1 MSNLVAIVGRPN
13 VGKSTLFNR
22 LVGQRKA
29 IVDNFSGV
37 TRDRHYGEVEWCGK
51 TFNIVDTGGFVP
63 NSDDVFESAIRN
75 QVKIAMNEADVLLFM
90 VDVST
95 GITDL
100 DLAFADLLRRNKK
113 PVILVVNKVDNTERT
128 YEAAEF
134 YRFGFD
140 NLFMLSSISGSGT
153 GDLLDE
159 IMKHMKWDETQAEE
173 EEEDV
178 IIPDLPEED
187 DEDFELPVD
196 FDEEGFYID
205 DDEAEVESIPVEEEE
220 EKVNRLPRIAIVGR
234 PNVGKSSLVNA
245 LLGEDRNIVT
255 EIAGTTRDAIDT
267 LYNAY
272 GNKFYLVDTAG
283 IRKKSK
289 VKEDIEFYSVMRSIN
304 ALENCDVAV
313 LVIDATIGL
322 DSQDMN
328 LIHLATKNG
337 KGLVIVVNKW
347 DLIEKDHKTA
357 KAFEEVIKNK
367 IKPFDDVPVI
377 FTSAVE
383 KQRIHRLVEITM
395 KVNENR
401 GKRIKTRVLNEVMR
415 EVIDHYPPPAIKGK
429 FVKIKFIT
437 QLPGRNPKFAFFCNL
452 PQYVNESY
460 KRYLENKLREH
471 FDFTGV
477 PIVIYMRKK

>member
-113 PVILVVNKVDNTERT
+113 PVILVVNKVDNTERS

-205 DDEAEVESIPVEEEE
+205 DDEAEVESIPVAEEE

-328 LIHLATKNG
+328 
-337 KGLVIVVNKW
+337 
-347 DLIEKDHKTA
+347 
-357 KAFEEVIKNK
+357 
-367 IKPFDDVPVI
+367 
-377 FTSAVE
+377 
-383 KQRIHRLVEITM
+383 
-395 KVNENR
+395 
-401 GKRIKTRVLNEVMR
+401 
-415 EVIDHYPPPAIKGK
+415 
-429 FVKIKFIT
+429 
-437 QLPGRNPKFAFFCNL
+437 
-452 PQYVNESY
+452 
-460 KRYLENKLREH
+460 
-471 FDFTGV
+471 
-477 PIVIYMRKK
+477 